1 MGIGSIAGTYA
12 NFILG
17 TGSEDVAKVIK
28 TTVKNRKAANM
39 GYMRSIWSGTRQ
51 GIRASYQTT
60 KSNGRYFK
68 NLWKSFGEIPAG
80 VKNGAG
86 FTGKIGGFFKGCGK
100 AMPALM
106 AFMMVAGEIPNVFKA
121 TKEQG
126 VGQGA
131 KEVGKA
137 AARLTGGALGAA
149 ICSAIIP
156 IPLVGSLVGWMAGDW
171 LAGKIVGKS
180 YTEKVEADP
189 NAYAK
194 KPEAQKTDATASNPV
209 AQAGLTTNP
218 QSSVAGPVAGM
229 SGGAGQVAFT
239 GSAAASSMN
248 PQGAFSS
255 SSQLP

>member
-156 IPLVGSLVGWMAGDW
+156 IPLVGWMAGDW

-194 KPEAQKTDATASNPV
+194 KPEEQKTDATASNPV
-209 AQAGLTTNP
+209 AQADLTTNP
-218 QSSVAGPVAGM
+218 QSSSVVGPV
-229 SGGAGQVAFT
+229 
-239 GSAAASSMN
+239 
-248 PQGAFSS
+248 
-255 SSQLP
+255 